1 MGLSQGVGWVLENE
15 PSEGISTSV
24 ITLLVGAVMD
34 LARFKGKGQRLL
46 LSKGGVSENLEPF
59 FIPTP
64 IALLP
69 FCPFGF
75 EVLTPNHSHFEGRG
89 SKTGSTDKD
98 SQPQLSGA
106 PG

>member
-1 MGLSQGVGWVLENE
+1 MNQRLTSARTVRHRLHAASPALGLSQRVDWVLENE
-15 PSEGISTSV
+15 PSKGISTSV

-64 IALLP
+64 VP
-69 FCPFGF
+69 FWI
-75 EVLTPNHSHFEGRG
+75 
-89 SKTGSTDKD
+89 
-98 SQPQLSGA
+98 
-106 PG
+106 